1 MLCVY
6 IYLSLRSHSQPLAK
20 SLICSLCST
29 KKITVEPCFVKT
41 AVHMGFH
48 FAQTSPTRVIYNGD
62 MKTKKKELKMKVLRE
77 MKGEE
82 NLALPYIDTLHII
95 KTQHFLEQSEGRSG
109 ADLRSGRPRRTQ
121 MPACL
126 GVLSTFHP
134 LRVG

>member
-1 MLCVY
+1 MFREDSSSHGLPLCPD
-6 IYLSLRSHSQPLAK
+6 IPNACYLQRGYENK
-20 SLICSLCST
+20 
-29 KKITVEPCFVKT
+29 
-41 AVHMGFH
+41 
-48 FAQTSPTRVIYNGD
+48 
-62 MKTKKKELKMKVLRE
+62 KKKELKMKVLRE

>member
-62 MKTKKKELKMKVLRE
+62 MKTKKKRT
-77 MKGEE
+77 E
-82 NLALPYIDTLHII
+82 NESFTGNEGRGKSRLALH
-95 KTQHFLEQSEGRSG
+95 
-109 ADLRSGRPRRTQ
+109 
-121 MPACL
+121 
-126 GVLSTFHP
+126 
-134 LRVG
+134 

>member
-1 MLCVY
+1 MCIHISLPAIAFPALSQVPDLLAVFNKKNHRRAMFREDSSSHGLPLCPD
-6 IYLSLRSHSQPLAK
+6 IPNACYLQRGY
-20 SLICSLCST
+20 
-29 KKITVEPCFVKT
+29 E
-41 AVHMGFH
+41 
-48 FAQTSPTRVIYNGD
+48 N
-62 MKTKKKELKMKVLRE
+62 KKKELKMKVLRE

>member
-1 MLCVY
+1 MCIHISLPA
-6 IYLSLRSHSQPLAK
+6 IAFPALSQVPDLLAVFN
-20 SLICSLCST
+20 

-62 MKTKKKELKMKVLRE
+62 MKTKKKKELKMKVLRE